1 MKQKPC
7 IFLLDTA
14 AASLPTSFSATDQLP
29 LLSGMDTPA
38 KSCGNE
44 QQTDGFP
51 ACECGKGTFN
61 CLIHPSTP
69 ASWTL
74 FMRDSLAKTLVS
86 LESKQAYLMEPD
98 QVFTVKSC
106 ESLAWYDQNSCSWR
120 TYQQSFLT
128 DSEPYL
134 ETWPRW
140 GMTQGGFA
148 YAHPMSE
155 RRITETDG
163 FSWLPTP
170 TSSDPQ
176 LERRAKHGKHFQTS
190 TGTVRRKNEDGSSS
204 MLGLAGYVRMWPT
217 PTARIHK
224 GGGDK

>member
-1 MKQKPC
+1 
-7 IFLLDTA
+7 
-14 AASLPTSFSATDQLP
+14 
-29 LLSGMDTPA
+29 
-38 KSCGNE
+38 
-44 QQTDGFP
+44 
-51 ACECGKGTFN
+51 
-61 CLIHPSTP
+61 
-69 ASWTL
+69 
-74 FMRDSLAKTLVS
+74 MRDSLAKTLVS

-98 QVFTVKSC
+98 QVFTVKFC

-217 PTARIHK
+217 PTANEDAAGRPNGKMQKMLGNHPNVRNSGIGTLNVSWVEWLMGFPIGFTASKDWVTHK
-224 GGGDK
+224 SRSKQPQPTDFLGDSDAP